1 MVQEESLNYKFTGVV
16 LAGGRGKRLGLPK
29 AFLKVNGQRVLDRIL
44 DQFSGIF
51 LHSLVITGTY
61 DIVIERQGVSTIK
74 DIYPNLGPIG
84 GLLTALKHAD
94 TEWVFM
100 TGCDYPY
107 LKGQLVE
114 LIVRKAIQNPDFD
127 IVIPFLHGYY
137 QVLHAAYRKSI
148 TQIVEKRIADG
159 RYSIKSMLKFT
170 TVRVLPVSEDEIREV
185 DPEMSS
191 FININ
196 TAEEFKKFGIQV
208 I

>member
-1 MVQEESLNYKFTGVV
+1 MVQKSLSDTFTGVV

-44 DQFSGIF
+44 DQFTAIF
-51 LHSLVITGTY
+51 SHSLVITGTY
-61 DIVIERQGVSTIK
+61 DILIERQDVSTVK
-74 DIYPNLGPIG
+74 DIHPNLGPIG
-84 GLLTALKHAD
+84 GLITALKHAD

-107 LKGQLVE
+107 LRRQLVE

-127 IVIPFLHGYY
+127 IIIPFLNGYY

-148 TQIVEKRIADG
+148 IPIVEKRIADG

-170 TVRVLPVSEDEIREV
+170 PVRVLPVHEDEIKEV

-196 TAEEFKKFGIQV
+196 TAEEFKKFGIQGL
-208 I
+208 